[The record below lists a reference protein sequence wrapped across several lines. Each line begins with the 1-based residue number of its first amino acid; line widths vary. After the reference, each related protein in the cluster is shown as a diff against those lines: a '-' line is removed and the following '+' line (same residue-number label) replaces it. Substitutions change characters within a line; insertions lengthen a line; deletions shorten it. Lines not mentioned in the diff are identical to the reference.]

1 MTATEE
7 RCESSRGKRSE
18 EAVGKGRK
26 KQQKKSTGSSYERY
40 ADKMAVCEIASLR

>member
-7 RCESSRGKRSE
+7 RCESSGGKRERGGS
-18 EAVGKGRK
+18 GKGRK